1 MASKLAWPVSARLC
15 VRWLVCWQGKLS
27 IALLYHML
35 ARDVLRLRNMI
46 PTQTPWDVVMDLFL
60 YRDPEELEDMEQ
72 AAATTEAAGGWG
84 GEAPAPVVPAAAPAA
99 EDWGSAPAGGAGDWG
114 SAPAGGA
121 EAGGDWGA
129 AAPAADG
136 WGGAAPAQGAATE
149 W

>member
-84 GEAPAPVVPAAAPAA
+84 GEAPAPVVPAAAPA
-99 EDWGSAPAGGAGDWG
+99 GGAGDWG